1 MNFKQGLGFASK
13 LWALISALQLI
24 TDIVFDALQCV
35 TYYDFANVE
44 SKNQTNPMPIHISQ
58 WYFICSMITWTLPPI
73 LMFVTMFV
81 FYLFD
86 ENYGQNYYTL
96 LKLGEIK
103 DFDERIEHTKQY
115 MANNKNTM
123 SNNFVRPPW
132 NSKDRENAGLMEW
145 SFCKICLHGVY
156 WFLGIDIHLKAFKVF
171 CKHFCLT

>member
-1 MNFKQGLGFASK
+1 MNFKQGLGVASK

-24 TDIVFDALQCV
+24 ADIVFDALQCV

-44 SKNQTNPMPIHISQ
+44 SDDQTNPMPIHISQ
-58 WYFICSMITWTLPPI
+58 WYFICSMITWVLPPM
-73 LMFVTMFV
+73 LLFMTMFV

-115 MANNKNTM
+115 MENVSFGNSATN
-123 SNNFVRPPW
+123 SFIRPPW
-132 NSKDRENAGLMEW
+132 NSKDRENAGFREFSLL
-145 SFCKICLHGVY
+145 KTCLHIVY
-156 WFLGIDIHLKAFKVF
+156 WFTGIDMK
-171 CKHFCLT
+171 